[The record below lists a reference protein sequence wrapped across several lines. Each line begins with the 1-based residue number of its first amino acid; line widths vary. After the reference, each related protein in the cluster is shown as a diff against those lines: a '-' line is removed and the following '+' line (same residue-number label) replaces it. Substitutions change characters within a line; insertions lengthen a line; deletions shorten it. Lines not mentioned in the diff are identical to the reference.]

1 MLAGQ
6 LHFALVHDGHILGT
20 GLQVIAVFHDDK
32 RCGHTAHDAEEAPGI
47 PALGFHPAGGIL
59 RIEEIRL
66 APAGHGMGL
75 DPVLTGPAAELGQ
88 HIEKAQQFLF
98 FHRALPVIDRRH
110 GGRFHVHRGD
120 HGQAAQQQAA
130 KQPAGQPALA
140 SCFSHQA
147 TSLA

>member
-1 MLAGQ
+1 MTITKTRDGATLTLA
-6 LHFALVHDGHILGT
+6 
-20 GLQVIAVFHDDK
+20 
-32 RCGHTAHDAEEAPGI
+32 
-47 PALGFHPAGGIL
+47 
-59 RIEEIRL
+59 
-66 APAGHGMGL
+66 
-75 DPVLTGPAAELGQ
+75 LTGRLDAVSAAELGQ